1 MKFTILAILCLA
13 FVHIGISGKYD
24 KSDEHDGK
32 YGARPPPGGYPR
44 DNNNYGGNH
53 GISGKYDKSDE
64 HDGKYG
70 ARPPPGGYPRDNN
83 NYGGGNHNGGGG
95 NHYGGGG
102 SSYDKYRPTEH
113 QSRYWSSCGS
123 LLATARSLGCRCGT
137 YKTSETCGF
146 LYLGRRYLC
155 YC

>member
-1 MKFTILAILCLA
+1 MKFTLLAILFLA
-13 FVHIGISGKYD
+13 LVHIGISGKYD

-32 YGARPPPGGYPR
+32 YGARPPASGGY
-44 DNNNYGGNH
+44 H
-53 GISGKYDKSDE
+53 
-64 HDGKYG
+64 H
-70 ARPPPGGYPRDNN
+70 DNN
-83 NYGGGNHNGGGG
+83 NYGGGNHYGGGG

-113 QSRYWSSCGS
+113 QSTYWSSCGS

>member
-1 MKFTILAILCLA
+1 MQFTILAILCLA
-13 FVHIGISGKYD
+13 IVHIGLAGKYD

-32 YGARPPPGGYPR
+32 YGARPPVGGGYHHGN
-44 DNNNYGGNH
+44 DNNYGG
-53 GISGKYDKSDE
+53 G
-64 HDGKYG
+64 
-70 ARPPPGGYPRDNN
+70 NN
-83 NYGGGNHNGGGG
+83 NYGGGNNNYGGG
-95 NHYGGGG
+95 NNNYGGGNNNYGGGNNNYGGGNNNYGGGG

-113 QSRYWSSCGS
+113 QSTYWSSCGS

>member
-1 MKFTILAILCLA
+1 MQFTILAILCLA
-13 FVHIGISGKYD
+13 IVHIGLAGKYD

-32 YGARPPPGGYPR
+32 YGARPPVGGYHHGN
-44 DNNNYGGNH
+44 DNNYGG
-53 GISGKYDKSDE
+53 G
-64 HDGKYG
+64 
-70 ARPPPGGYPRDNN
+70 NN
-83 NYGGGNHNGGGG
+83 NYGGGNNNYGGG
-95 NHYGGGG
+95 NNNYGGGG

-113 QSRYWSSCGS
+113 QSTYWSSCGS